1 MNRTVFSCLPLVPIV
16 VHWLL
21 PVSVENSMYI
31 TIGGIIP
38 FFIFNICYFIYIC
51 NYKSQIEEGETIIP
65 YKARISTIIFVV
77 IYLLYSF
84 IHGILCGIDNL
95 LALMTNNQVFVY
107 SLLVFI
113 LHPMDADMI
122 ERTKYIVIPVAII
135 LSIEVLLYSLGIL
148 SYSLDLHSEI
158 NNGVMRISTTIDAAT
173 GSAIVFVM
181 LGVLILYYSE
191 IKLFARIFMLIL
203 ITVSILLLQSLGS
216 VLVWS
221 IYVLCYFYT
230 NYLKRRTFSYKI
242 KNLLFLGILF
252 WGLCKVNVFQPILS
266 RYNEL
271 EENNNI
277 GTGRGELVEK
287 AMNVFFESG
296 GFGVGLGQ
304 TNYDKSLRIVEVNK
318 SYPVGV
324 HNYYICILAEL
335 GFWGLCFLLIY
346 LISLIRHV
354 DFSNPISFY
363 ILLLFSI
370 TFCLE
375 PIFLNSEFTGFAIF
389 ILMVSI
395 KKNNE
400 ERVEYF
406 TINTQ
411 DAFHLG
417 QM

>member
-158 NNGVMRISTTIDAAT
+158 NNGVMRISTTIDFII
-173 GSAIVFVM
+173 GKFVF
-181 LGVLILYYSE
+181 L
-191 IKLFARIFMLIL
+191 
-203 ITVSILLLQSLGS
+203 
-216 VLVWS
+216 
-221 IYVLCYFYT
+221 
-230 NYLKRRTFSYKI
+230 
-242 KNLLFLGILF
+242 
-252 WGLCKVNVFQPILS
+252 
-266 RYNEL
+266 
-271 EENNNI
+271 
-277 GTGRGELVEK
+277 
-287 AMNVFFESG
+287 
-296 GFGVGLGQ
+296 
-304 TNYDKSLRIVEVNK
+304 
-318 SYPVGV
+318 
-324 HNYYICILAEL
+324 
-335 GFWGLCFLLIY
+335 
-346 LISLIRHV
+346 
-354 DFSNPISFY
+354 
-363 ILLLFSI
+363 
-370 TFCLE
+370 
-375 PIFLNSEFTGFAIF
+375 
-389 ILMVSI
+389 
-395 KKNNE
+395 
-400 ERVEYF
+400 
-406 TINTQ
+406 
-411 DAFHLG
+411 
-417 QM
+417 